1 MLENLK
7 EKARQTNSRS
17 IVLEVRISNM
27 AALNLYQKWG
37 FKKVGARPNYYTSKK
52 GKEDAMI
59 MEHILT

>member
-1 MLENLK
+1 
-7 EKARQTNSRS
+7 
-17 IVLEVRISNM
+17 M